1 MRWCKLTAAL
11 LAALL
16 VWGCGGGGQ
25 QQATITVSVA
35 PATVTLAFG
44 ASQQFVAFVVGTE
57 NDDVKWFV
65 NDVEGGNQSVGLITT
80 DGVYTAPTA
89 IPATNPVTIKAVSV
103 ERSTASGTAQATIE
117 SGIRITVSPGVATI
131 GTQETL
137 QFTATVTGT
146 STTTVTW
153 KVNDVDGGNA
163 TIGTIDGNGLYTA
176 PTTAPT
182 PASVIIR
189 AKSTVDPAKEGTAT
203 LEIVAA
209 ADPVLSS
216 LSPTSLALGALVQDL
231 FLVGENFLST
241 NVVRINGVAV
251 PASRIRLIN
260 RTLMRVRLPASA
272 VSVPGSYELDVVSQ
286 GGAESEGRMFEI
298 LPARPALVG
307 FAPDSARAG
316 DATFDVSINGG
327 FFGTNA
333 TPTVVA
339 EFKGQ
344 AVLTTVDDAR
354 TIRGTISQA
363 SLNQAGLFPLAVRN
377 TTATAQLAAVNLAVQ
392 PNSVASPTATIAV
405 GNQPAAVAI
414 NTATGVAVVTNRA
427 DDTVSLINL
436 ATQAVATVAVGDE
449 PVGVAVDNERNM
461 AIVVNSGDKTISVI
475 NLATGT
481 VVATVAVPPLGAGG
495 TAPTPHAVG
504 INPLTGLA
512 LVAHRTTNFASI
524 FDLDAGAFIGA
535 VGGTETV
542 TVSTGEQPAVIVE
555 PKLDWALV
563 TPGGAG
569 ALTFVDLSRQRV
581 LATATI
587 GTSVRGIGI
596 NSETARAVLTDPFS
610 VNLRIFS
617 LLDQS
622 VVNLALEFGH
632 VAAAANPL
640 TDMAVTVNAN
650 TNLASVIDL
659 RTPARVGTVA
669 VGSEPR
675 AVAIDP
681 GTNRAV
687 VVNEGSDNVTLIDL
701 GAIRALHVLQVNPS
715 TTFTSDADLAIRI
728 IGNGFTAASVVRLD
742 ESELATTFID
752 SRRLEATV
760 PAALLSRARRFALDV
775 VAPGPEQSNVAEFAV
790 LQAIEVGDA
799 PRAVA
804 IDPKLNIA
812 LVANNGSED
821 VSRIDLA
828 TGTVT
833 ETIEIGGRLEAVAVL
848 SRAGRALVSSRTT
861 NSVSIIDLANNTVAA
876 NLFVSAQPIGVAV
889 DEETGVGVVVGNAG
903 NSFTFIDLENKT
915 VTSATNTD
923 LAPIAA
929 AIDPVRGLV
938 AIANAGQNTVTIYS
952 LGSASPTLVQRVT
965 AFQLPT
971 GILFD
976 PVSDRFIVVSSLTNN
991 IGLIDPATFQLS
1003 VVRVGINPTAAAYNP
1018 NTGTLVTVN
1027 AASRT
1032 LSVMDF
1038 VARRVRAVYGFE
1050 ASERF
1055 SVAIHPITNL
1065 AVIADEAN
1073 DRVILFPLPR

>member
-1 MRWCKLTAAL
+1 MRWCKLA
-11 LAALL
+11 AALL
-16 VWGCGGGGQ
+16 VGLLAWGCGGGGQ
-25 QQATITVSVA
+25 QQTTITVTVA
-35 PATVTLAFG
+35 PASVTLAFG
-44 ASQQFVAFVVGTE
+44 ASQQFVAFVSGTD

-65 NDVEGGNQSVGLITT
+65 NDVEGGNPTVGLITT
-80 DGVYTAPTA
+80 NGIYTAPNA
-89 IPATNPVTIKAVSV
+89 VPATNPVTIKAVSV
-103 ERSTASGTAQATIE
+103 ERSSASGTAQATIE
-117 SGIRITVSPGVATI
+117 SGIRVTVSPGAATV
-131 GTQETL
+131 GTGETF
-137 QFTATVTGT
+137 QFTATVTG
-146 STTTVTW
+146 STTTDVTW
-153 KVNDVDGGNA
+153 QVNDVAGGNA
-163 TIGTIDGNGLYTA
+163 TIGTIDSNGLYTA
-176 PTTAPT
+176 PAAVPS
-182 PASVIIR
+182 PATVTVR
-189 AKSTVDPAKEGTAT
+189 AKSTADPAKEGTASLT
-203 LEIVAA
+203 IAAA

-231 FLVGENFLST
+231 FLIGENFLST
-241 NVVRINGVAV
+241 NTVRINGVAV
-251 PASRIRLIN
+251 PASRIRLIS
-260 RTLMRVRLPASA
+260 RTLLRVRLPASQ
-272 VSVPGSYELDVVSQ
+272 VSVPGSYQLDVVSQ
-286 GGAESEGRMFEI
+286 GGVESDAMTFDI

-307 FAPDSARAG
+307 FSPDSARAG
-316 DATFDVSINGG
+316 DATFDVTINGG

-344 AVLTTVDDAR
+344 AVLTTVDNAR

-377 TTATAQLAAVNLAVQ
+377 TAATAQLAAVNLAVQ
-392 PNSVASPTATIAV
+392 PTAVPSPTATIAV
-405 GNQPAAVAI
+405 GGQPGAVAI

-427 DDTVSLINL
+427 DDTVSIVNL

-449 PVGVAVDNERNM
+449 PNGVAVDNERNV

-481 VVATVAVPPLGAGG
+481 VVATVAVPPLQPGG
-495 TAPTPHAVG
+495 TPPTPHAVAV
-504 INPLTGLA
+504 NPLTGLA
-512 LVAHRTTNFASI
+512 LVAHRTTNFASV
-524 FDLDAGAFIGA
+524 FDVNAGAFIGT
-535 VGGTETV
+535 VGGTETA

-581 LATATI
+581 LATATL

-610 VNLRIFS
+610 ANVRIFS

-640 TDMAVTVNAN
+640 TDMAVTVNAS

-687 VVNEGSDNVTLIDL
+687 VVNEGSNNITLIDL
-701 GAIRALHVLQVNPS
+701 GAIRTLHVLQVNPS
-715 TTFTSDADLAIRI
+715 TTFTSDADLTVSV
-728 IGNGFTAASVVRLD
+728 IGHGFTAASVVRLD
-742 ESELATTFID
+742 ETALPTTFVS

-760 PAALLSRARRFALDV
+760 PAALLAGPRRFALDV
-775 VAPGPEQSNVAEFAV
+775 VVPGPEQSNVAEFAV
-790 LQAIEVGDA
+790 LQAIAVGDA

-812 LVANNGSED
+812 LVVNNGSED

-833 ETIEIGGRLEAVAVL
+833 DTIEVGGRPEAVAIL
-848 SRAGRALVSSRTT
+848 SRAARALVSSRTL
-861 NSVSIIDLANNTVAA
+861 NSVSILDLEANTVRTS
-876 NLFVSAQPIGVAV
+876 LIVSAQPIGAAV
-889 DEETGVGVVVGNAG
+889 NEETGVGVVVSNAG
-903 NSFTFIDLENKT
+903 NSFSLVNLQTEA
-915 VTSATNTD
+915 VTNTTDTD

-929 AIDPVRGLV
+929 AFDPGRGLV

-952 LGSASPTLVQRVT
+952 LGGTSPTLVQRIT

-976 PVSDRFIVVSSLTNN
+976 PISDRFLVVSSLTNN
-991 IGLIDPATFQLS
+991 VGLIDPATFQLS
-1003 VVRVGINPTAAAYNP
+1003 VVRVGINPTAAAYNA